1 MDLSLSSYIK
11 NQAQIG
17 KLITAARDREKSTI
31 DMIAGVNAIDDSI
44 SACGK
49 FVGDTLVIW
58 FINNPDI
65 HKAKFV
71 QIVNPSNKI
80 AFPKVVSYRYL
91 WIIIA
96 SIEMA

>member
-49 FVGDTLVIW
+49 FVGDTLVI
-58 FINNPDI
+58 
-65 HKAKFV
+65 
-71 QIVNPSNKI
+71 
-80 AFPKVVSYRYL
+80 
-91 WIIIA
+91 
-96 SIEMA
+96 